1 MSAFSKALLRD
12 EVQDYIHQF
21 EGDSSALAFAG
32 SPFPDITIQELL
44 QQIEGR
50 KRIETKLPSWYNSKG
65 IIYPPRVHLEQTSS
79 EVTANYKAALM
90 KENTIID
97 ITAGWGVDSFC
108 FSKSSLETTSFE
120 INARL
125 AEISKHNATVLNAAN
140 LQVKQGNGLEEIA
153 SLDVDVIYVDPSR
166 RHDRKGKV
174 FFLDAIIGNWDRLP
188 VFEEDLVG
196 NLGNILYSTVTKTLI
211 FIDTVPQKHTE
222 GGGKYGSDDYL
233 KTTFHP
239 TSIKSLSPQDRL
251 P

>member
-174 FFLDAIIGNWDRLP
+174 FFL
-188 VFEEDLVG
+188 EDCEP
-196 NLGNILYSTVTKTLI
+196 N
-211 FIDTVPQKHTE
+211 VPEHL
-222 GGGKYGSDDYL
+222 DYL
-233 KTTFHP
+233 LKRCDTLWVKTSP
-239 TSIKSLSPQDRL
+239 MLDLNVGIESLKKVTEIHVVAVKNEVKEVLCKIENP
-251 P
+251 